1 MHIVIGPGPALSR
14 FDRLD
19 QIGPRTLRGPALA
32 GVPFCTVRYKIG
44 ESAKS

>member
-1 MHIVIGPGPALSR
+1 MLNVIPGPDLG
-14 FDRLD
+14 RLD
-19 QIGPRTLRGPALA
+19 QIGPRTLRGPAQA